1 METSRTGPSAEGLL
15 TPTCGFSGK
24 EADVTGK
31 MGVGAVAVALA
42 AAGSMLAAQGRD
54 VNQILAGAR
63 TALGGPKL
71 EAVKTLT
78 AAGRTLRALPNGTS
92 AENEFEMAL
101 ELPDKYLVRSVLAAM
116 GNMSVYRMS
125 GFNGGQV
132 IEEIDRPPSLSG
144 GGMVVMRFAGPGGT
158 VDPEKMTP
166 EQKAEFDQRR
176 LVANKREF
184 TKLALGIFA
193 ASPAAYPLELA
204 DGGQAESP
212 DGKADVIEVKGE
224 GGFAARLFI
233 DAQTHLPLM
242 LSWMDREPITMVMG
256 PGGPAAAGGAPGA
269 GGAVTVTRAGGAA
282 MTPEERDKMM
292 QDLEA
297 RRKEAEA
304 KARTVEY
311 RVYYGDYK
319 EVGGVQLPHR
329 IQRSIDGKP
338 TEEMI
343 VDTFKVNPKIDAKKF
358 QVAK

>member
-1 METSRTGPSAEGLL
+1 
-15 TPTCGFSGK
+15 
-24 EADVTGK
+24 
-31 MGVGAVAVALA
+31 VAVALA

-63 TALGGPKL
+63 TALGGQKL

-144 GGMVVMRFAGPGGT
+144 GGMVVMRFAGPGGN
-158 VDPEKMTP
+158 VDPEKMTA

-184 TKLALGIFA
+184 AKLALGIFA

-242 LSWMDREPITMVMG
+242 LAWMDKEPVAVTMAVGG
-256 PGGPAAAGGAPGA
+256 PGAPAPPPPGGAAAGGN
-269 GGAVTVTRAGGAA
+269 VTHMRIERSGGAA

-319 EVGGVQLPHR
+319 NVGGVQLPHR